1 MRPAQAILFYVLGVL
16 GFAAL
21 LGVPHVELA
30 GPAFVCA
37 WVSVVG
43 LAVELLTG

>member
-1 MRPAQAILFYVLGVL
+1 MNPGQAVLFYVLGVL

-21 LGVPHVELA
+21 LGVPQAELA
-30 GPAFVCA
+30 RMAFIGA

-43 LAVELLTG
+43 LAVELYDV